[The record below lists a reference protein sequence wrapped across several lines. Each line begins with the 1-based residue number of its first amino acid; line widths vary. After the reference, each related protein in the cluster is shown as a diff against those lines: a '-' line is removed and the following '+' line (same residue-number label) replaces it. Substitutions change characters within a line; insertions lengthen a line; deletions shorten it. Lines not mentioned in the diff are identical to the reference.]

1 LLEENRN
8 KSVSFGNNNHTMNA
22 IISSTGGRPGALLLS
37 PSHKDRLVGTV
48 RAWLDGELSLDE
60 VRDLEL
66 CLPQHRSIALVVN
79 NECNLNCTHCY
90 LQVPDF
96 AGIRLG
102 SDDWAKVIDT
112 AVASGVEQLL
122 VVGKEALV
130 GSTGPKVL
138 AKLAEVRVKHP
149 NLRTGLITNGHFLHK
164 HWDLLESESLS
175 HLDLSMEGDE
185 EDHDAIRGTGSFAAV
200 RDNLKKAAAIL
211 GERLFVTM
219 TVQKRNLNR
228 LDKALLAFADL
239 GVRSV
244 AFAPYKAMPYTD
256 QSLGLSDDDLRD
268 FFAGLKS
275 LGELPL
281 PHDMLIQ
288 VDACAACPEVLTQ
301 FIASDWFDLDAM
313 VANGS
318 GSLYLN
324 RRLRN
329 GLTISFRF
337 QPWPLA
343 FDYHVRIAL
352 DGSVVCSED
361 AYQPR
366 SYTANRLANVRDF
379 DFDIAKTSR
388 AAAENPRL
396 AAIDLRFETQTSPAI
411 RQAYANRVASSF
423 LVVEDFASLAGRELE
438 TASV

>member
-1 LLEENRN
+1 
-8 KSVSFGNNNHTMNA
+8 MNA
-22 IISSTGGRPGALLLS
+22 LISSTGGRPGAILLS
-37 PSHKDRLVGTV
+37 TSHKDRLVGTV

-60 VRDLEL
+60 ARDLEL

-90 LQVPDF
+90 LQIPDF
-96 AGIRLG
+96 AGVRLG

-112 AVASGVEQLL
+112 AVASGIEQLL

-138 AKLAEVRVKHP
+138 AKLAEVRAKHP
-149 NLRTGLITNGHFLHK
+149 KLRTGLITNGHFLHK
-164 HWDLLESESLS
+164 HWDLFESGSRS
-175 HLDLSMEGDE
+175 HLDVSMEGDE
-185 EDHDAIRGTGSFAAV
+185 QDHDAIRGTGSFAAV
-200 RDNLKKAAAIL
+200 RENLKTAAALL

-219 TVQKRNLNR
+219 TVQKRNLAR

-256 QSLGLSDDDLRD
+256 QSLDMSDSDLSD

-281 PHDMLIQ
+281 PHDMLVQ
-288 VDACAACPEVLTQ
+288 VDACAACPEVLAK
-301 FIASDWFDLDAM
+301 FIASDWFDLDSM
-313 VANGS
+313 DANGG

-329 GLTISFRF
+329 GLTLSFRF

-343 FDYHVRIAL
+343 FDYHARIAL
-352 DGSVVCSED
+352 DGSVVCAED

-379 DFDIAKTSR
+379 DFDFGKTSR
-388 AAAENPRL
+388 AAAGNSRL
-396 AAIDLRFETQTSPAI
+396 AAIDLRYETQTAPAI
-411 RQAYANRVASSF
+411 RQAYAKRGPSAFS
-423 LVVEDFASLAGRELE
+423 VVEEFASPASRAME